1 MIILGSDPT
10 LDPFL
15 VPKIKIRPNT
25 KSTLRVI
32 LKDVG
37 IVNCIENPFDDRT
50 VVPKVPLKNSSKKGS
65 IKMG

>member
-25 KSTLRVI
+25 KSTPRVI
-32 LKDVG
+32 LDGG
-37 IVNCIENPFDDRT
+37 IVNCVENPFGDHA

>member
-15 VPKIKIRPNT
+15 VPKIKIRPNI
-25 KSTLRVI
+25 KSTPRVI
-32 LKDVG
+32 LDVG
-37 IVNCIENPFDDRT
+37 IVNCVENPFGDHT
-50 VVPKVPLKNSSKKGS
+50 VVPKVPLKNNSKKGS